1 MSLDERFERD
11 ILFLQQNLIPIEK
24 SGEKVDKLNYEGN
37 DSELLTDSKV
47 QRLAEALLV
56 ND

>member
-24 SGEKVDKLNYEGN
+24 SGEKVDKLNYEGS
-37 DSELLTDSKV
+37 DS
-47 QRLAEALLV
+47 
-56 ND
+56 